1 MALLP
6 IAKTM
11 IKSGFGA
18 GELVRAAKLSIVRAA
33 MSEVLPAGSK
43 LNISRLSVATGLTR
57 KEISF
62 LIGTTATVPSDTSR
76 RIMEQRAFR
85 VLNGWS
91 FDPRFQSKNGRPAD
105 LELRGGMRPFST
117 LVKTYGGDVTPNAV
131 LRELE
136 RIKAVSV
143 MKSGKVHLR
152 ARAVRSRVH
161 AAHQM
166 VELARLI
173 KDFSGTVQQV
183 VIPRERSVY
192 FGFRDAKVGSSQQ
205 AARFQRVFSLRAAA
219 LLGSMEQWMVKA
231 GGEETNLITAKDRL
245 RIGLGVYLVQDD

>member
-18 GELVRAAKLSIVRAA
+18 GELVRAAKLSFVRAA
-33 MSEVLPAGSK
+33 ISEVLPSGK

-57 KEISF
+57 KEIS
-62 LIGTTATVPSDTSR
+62 LLLRTTAAVPTDTSR

-105 LELRGGMRPFST
+105 LELRSGVRPFSN

-136 RIKAVSV
+136 RIKAVSIS
-143 MKSGKVHLR
+143 KSGKVHLR
-152 ARAVRSRVH
+152 SRAVRSRVH

-166 VELARLI
+166 LELARLI
-173 KDFSGTVQQV
+173 KDFSGTAQQV
-183 VIPRERSVY
+183 VIPRQRSVY
-192 FGFRDAKVGSSQQ
+192 FGFRDARVGSSHQ

-219 LLGSMEQWMVKA
+219 LLASMDQWIVKA
-231 GGEETNLITAKDRL
+231 GREETNAITANDRF